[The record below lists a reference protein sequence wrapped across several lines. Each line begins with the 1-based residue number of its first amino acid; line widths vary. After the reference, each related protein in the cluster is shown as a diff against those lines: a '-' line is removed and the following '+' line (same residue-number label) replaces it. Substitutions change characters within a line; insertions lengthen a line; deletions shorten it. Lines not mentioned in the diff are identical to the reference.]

1 MAESAP
7 QGDPGAGVL
16 RMSGETTAFWSGHA
30 NSSAM
35 VLRMC
40 EIGTPPDRVV
50 HATTRHEF
58 DFVYEF
64 MEKFQKVCPVE
75 IIFEDMAKD
84 RPDKE
89 FENFFHKPWCKG
101 NHLGEIH
108 GFPLQSH
115 PCWHNRN
122 VKQPVYNKYEKTSSE
137 VYTGFHSGER
147 HRAAAKFQFGN
158 HRFPLIEWGWGWKDS
173 LSYLKKRGI
182 PHQGYKDYGFD
193 RLGCW
198 FCPRQGDTELFILY
212 QKFPDLFSR
221 LQDLEEESPHGY
233 RPPGKRRLDELVDIW
248 ERKVN
253 HTLREF

>member
-1 MAESAP
+1 
-7 QGDPGAGVL
+7 
-16 RMSGETTAFWSGHA
+16 MSGETTAFWSGHA

-40 EIGTPPDRVV
+40 EMGSPPDRVV

-58 DFVYEF
+58 NFVYEF

-101 NHLGEIH
+101 RYTGQIH

-115 PCWHNRN
+115 SCWHNRN
-122 VKQPVYNKYEKTSSE
+122 VKYPVYRKYTKVSREC
-137 VYTGFHSGER
+137 YTGFHANER
-147 HRAAAKFQFGN
+147 HRIMPNNNG
-158 HRFPLIEWGWGWKDS
+158 RVIRYPLIEWGWNWKDS

-182 PHQGYKDYGFD
+182 PHLGYEEYGFD

-198 FCPRQGDTELFILY
+198 MCPRQGDTELYVLY
-212 QKFPDLFSR
+212 KRFPDLFQK
-221 LQDLEEESPHGY
+221 LLDLEQESPHGF
-233 RPPGKRRLDELVDIW
+233 RPANKRRLDELVDIW

-253 HTLREF
+253 HTLQEF